1 MSKPSASKSVASN
14 SSSNTHTTTHNTT
27 QSDSPSGADRF
38 SHIQVRG
45 ARENNLKNIS
55 VDIPRRSI
63 TVFTGVSGSGKS
75 SLVFD
80 TVAAESQRLLNET
93 FSTFVQN
100 FLPRYGQPDVD
111 SLANLSTAIIVD
123 QQRIGGNPRSTLGT
137 ATDTYTLLRVLF
149 ARIGTP
155 AVLHALALSF
165 NDPAGMCP
173 ECEGLAR
180 VSQIDIDELI
190 DKNKSLK
197 QGAIGF
203 PGFAVD
209 DYHWL
214 IFANSGF
221 FDLDKP
227 LKKYTKDEWDKLLY
241 LDDPKIK
248 VNAIGKM
255 KSSYEGLIPKFK
267 RLMLGK
273 DAEKMT
279 ANVRPFFERIVKRAP
294 CTACN
299 GSRLSELARSCRI
312 DGRNIAD
319 CSAMQVS
326 ELAQFI
332 HTVHAPN
339 VAPLLARLS
348 DRLDHLVEIG
358 LGYLTLGRETATLS
372 GGESQRVKMVRHL
385 SSSLTEALYIF
396 DEPTIG
402 LHPHDIQRL
411 NKTLRRL
418 RDIGNTVLVVEHKP
432 EVMAIADHIVDM
444 GPGAGSA
451 GGTVVF
457 QGAFSELKTSGTLTG
472 KHLAQHHDIKKNP
485 RKAKGELEVANA
497 TQNNLQNVSVTIPK
511 GVLTVVTGV
520 AGSGKSSLIH
530 GSFAKLYPDA
540 VFVDQSLTAGSRR
553 SNLAT
558 YSGMADGIRKAFASA
573 NKVQPA
579 MFSSN
584 SKGACPVC
592 EGLGVIYTD
601 LQHLD
606 PVAVACEACEG
617 RCFTDDV
624 LALKLRGKNIHEVLS
639 MSVVDALPYFT
650 EKPILTTLKALR
662 DVGLG
667 YIALGQRL
675 NTLSGGERQRLKL
688 AAELQKPSDIVVLDE
703 PTTGLHMADVANLLS
718 LLDTMVDNGTTLIV
732 IEHNLDVVARA
743 DHVIDM
749 GPGAGAEGGRVVFE
763 GSPSALVKTKDSL
776 TGRYLNARLG

>member
-1 MSKPSASKSVASN
+1 MPASSES
-14 SSSNTHTTTHNTT
+14 
-27 QSDSPSGADRF
+27 DRF
-38 SHIQVRG
+38 GTIQVRG

-55 VDIPRRSI
+55 VDIPRRRI

-80 TVAAESQRLLNET
+80 TIAAESQRLLNET

-111 SLANLSTAIIVD
+111 VLANLSTAIIVD

-137 ATDTYTLLRVLF
+137 ATDIYTLLRVLF
-149 ARIGTP
+149 ARLGKP
-155 AVLHALALSF
+155 AVPHALALSF
-165 NDPAGMCP
+165 NDPTGMCP

-190 DKNKSLK
+190 DKNKAL
-197 QGAIGF
+197 QEGAIRF
-203 PGFAVD
+203 PTFDVD
-209 DYHWL
+209 SYNWL
-214 IFANSGF
+214 IIAKSGF
-221 FDLDKP
+221 FDLKKP
-227 LKKYTKDEWDKLLY
+227 LKKYTKEEWHKLLY

-248 VNAIGKM
+248 VNAMGKM
-255 KSSYEGLIPKFK
+255 KSPYEGLIPKFK
-267 RLMLGK
+267 RVYLGR
-273 DAEKMT
+273 DAEKM
-279 ANVRPFFERIVKRAP
+279 APNLRPAFERIVKRGP
-294 CTACN
+294 CTAC
-299 GSRLSELARSCRI
+299 GGTRLSEVARACRV
-312 DGRNIAD
+312 DGKNIAE

-326 ELAQFI
+326 ELAGFI
-332 HTVHAPN
+332 HSLRAPN

-348 DRLDHLVEIG
+348 ERLDHLVEIG
-358 LGYLTLGRETATLS
+358 LGYLNLSRETATLS
-372 GGESQRVKMVRHL
+372 GGESQRVKMVRYL
-385 SSSLTEALYIF
+385 SSSLTESLYIF

-411 NKTLRRL
+411 NKMLTKL
-418 RDIGNTVLVVEHKP
+418 RDVGNTVLVVEHKP

-444 GPGAGSA
+444 GPGAGGA

-457 QGAFSELKTSGTLTG
+457 EGPFKELKKSATLTG
-472 KHLAQHHDIKKNP
+472 KHLARHQALKEKP
-485 RKAKGELEVANA
+485 RAGKGHLLVENA
-497 TQNNLQNVSVTIPK
+497 TLNNLRNVTVKIPK

-530 GSFAKLYPDA
+530 GCLPEHHPDA
-540 VFVDQSLTAGSRR
+540 VFVDQSLAAGSRR

-558 YSGMADGIRKAFASA
+558 YSGMADAIRKAFATA

-579 MFSSN
+579 LFSAN
-584 SKGACPVC
+584 SKGACPAC

-606 PVAVACEACEG
+606 PVAVRCETCEG
-617 RCFTDDV
+617 RCFTNEV
-624 LALKLRGKNIHEVLS
+624 LALTLRGKNINEVLNL
-639 MSVVDALPYFT
+639 SVVDATSYFT
-650 EKPILTTLKALR
+650 EKSLLATLQALQN
-662 DVGLG
+662 VGLG

-688 AAELQKPSDIVVLDE
+688 AAELEKPSQIVVLDE

-718 LLDTMVDNGTTLIV
+718 LLDAMVDNGTTLIV

-743 DHVIDM
+743 DWIIDM
-749 GPGAGAEGGRVVFE
+749 GPGAGADGGKVVFE
-763 GSPSALVKTKDSL
+763 GTPRELLKASKSL
-776 TGRYLNARLG
+776 TGKHLAARLG